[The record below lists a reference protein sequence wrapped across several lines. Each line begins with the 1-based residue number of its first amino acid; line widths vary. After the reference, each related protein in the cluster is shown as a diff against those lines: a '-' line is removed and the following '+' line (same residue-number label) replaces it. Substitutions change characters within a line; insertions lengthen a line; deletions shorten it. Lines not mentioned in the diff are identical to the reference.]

1 MNFDD
6 FDDQNFVEKGKTM
19 KEGYEINE
27 FSMPA

>member
-6 FDDQNFVEKGKTM
+6 FDDGNFLEKGKAM
-19 KEGYEINE
+19 NEGNEINE